1 LATIPHHWPEEEPSM
16 SISFSP
22 PSATDASVHRIDP
35 SDIELIATQ
44 PIDITSVMAAQ
55 MKAAENP
62 SVWHPPPGND
72 TATGKYGVGAPKV
85 TYKHDAS
92 AIPL

>member
-1 LATIPHHWPEEEPSM
+1 M

-44 PIDITSVMAAQ
+44 PIDITSVTAAQ

-62 SVWHPPPGND
+62 SV
-72 TATGKYGVGAPKV
+72 
-85 TYKHDAS
+85 
-92 AIPL
+92 